1 MAVTPT
7 ERIAIDM
14 DEVIADFLSKHLALY
29 NAEFGESLTADDLR
43 GKKLRELVVEERR
56 ARLETFLTADD
67 FFGDLGV
74 VDGSQQV
81 ISDLTRHYEVF
92 VTTAAMEYP
101 TSFAAKFRWLEE
113 HFPFVPAS
121 NIVFCGD
128 KGIIAAD
135 YLIVDNARHFARFRG
150 EGILF
155 TAPHNVGENRYLRV
169 NGWQDV
175 REMFL

>member
-29 NAEFGESLTADDLR
+29 NAEFGESLMADDLR

-56 ARLETFLTADD
+56 ARLEIFLTADD

-74 VDGSQQV
+74 VEGSQQV
-81 ISDLTRHYEVF
+81 ISDLTRRYEVF

-113 HFPFVPAS
+113 NFPFVPAS

-135 YLIVDNARHFARFRG
+135 YLVDDNAHHFASFRG

-155 TAPHNVGENRYLRV
+155 AAPHNVGEDRYRRV
-169 NGWQDV
+169 NG
-175 REMFL
+175 

>member
-1 MAVTPT
+1 
-7 ERIAIDM
+7 M
-14 DEVIADFLSKHLALY
+14 DEVIADCLSKHLALH

-56 ARLETFLTADD
+56 ARVETFFLTADD

-74 VDGSQQV
+74 VEGSQRV
-81 ISDLTRHYEVF
+81 ISDLTRRYEVF

-113 HFPFVPAS
+113 NFPFVPAS

-135 YLIVDNARHFARFRG
+135 YLIDDNARHFARFRG

-155 TAPHNVGENRYLRV
+155 AAPHNVEENRYRRV
-169 NGWQDV
+169 NDWQDV
-175 REMFL
+175 RGMFL

>member
-1 MAVTPT
+1 MAATPG

-14 DEVIADFLSKHLALY
+14 DGVIADFLSKHLAIY
-29 NAEFGESLTADDLR
+29 NAEFGESLTTDDLHGR
-43 GKKLRELVVEERR
+43 TLRELVVEECRD
-56 ARLETFLTADD
+56 RLEAFLTTDD

-74 VDGSQQV
+74 VEGSQEV
-81 ISDLTRHYEVF
+81 VSDLTERYEVF

-113 HFPFVPAS
+113 RFPFVPSS

-135 YLIVDNARHFARFRG
+135 YLIDDNAHHFARFRG

-155 TAPHNVGENRYLRV
+155 TAPHNAEENRYRRV
-169 NGWQDV
+169 NDWHDV
-175 REMFL
+175 RKLFL